1 MSDHDRDHDPILL
14 RRLLELRRFPLFASA
29 ELGELAMLA
38 ENVVEVWH
46 TDGAMIARP
55 STLDAV
61 HLILSGRIDV
71 GAATYGAHKMFGLLE
86 VLARRPLVVP
96 AIAVG
101 ETRTLRLTA
110 PDLREVLED
119 NFGLLLITIR
129 ELAVRTLAVREAGPL
144 GRPLAAAA
152 PMAAPLG
159 LVERMIVLRRQIP
172 FASIPS
178 CGPPSEA
185 HGRAA
190 PLEAIAALAHAT
202 KETTWPAGAVMA
214 RSDEPPLDAR
224 IILDGNVRATR
235 ADRDPYLLGPGSS
248 IGILESLAG
257 VRHAATVEVVSP
269 VRALEITSSI
279 IFDVIEDHAELGLAI
294 IEALAGGLL
303 DADADADMDTD
314 VDATVAGTAVAGA
327 AVAGAAAG
335 AGARL
340 S

>member
-1 MSDHDRDHDPILL
+1 MSDHDPMLL
-14 RRLLELRRFPLFASA
+14 RRLLELRRFPLFASG

-38 ENVVEVWH
+38 ENVTETWH
-46 TDGAMIARP
+46 DAGSVIARP
-55 STLDAV
+55 STLGAI
-61 HLILSGRIDV
+61 HLILSGGIAV
-71 GAATYGAHKMFGLLE
+71 GPTTYGAHNAFGVLE
-86 VLARRPLVVP
+86 VLARRPLAAP
-96 AIAVG
+96 AVAVG

-119 NFGLLLITIR
+119 NFGLLLIAIR

-144 GRPLAAAA
+144 GRPLAASAQL
-152 PMAAPLG
+152 PSPLG

-172 FASIPS
+172 FVPVPL
-178 CGPPSEA
+178 CGQPEVL
-185 HGRAA
+185 GRTA

-214 RSDEPPLDAR
+214 RGGEPPRDAR

-248 IGILESLAG
+248 IGVLESLAG
-257 VRHAATVEVVSP
+257 VHHPATVEVVSP
-269 VRALEITSSI
+269 VRALEISSSI
-279 IFDVIEDHAELGLAI
+279 IFDVIEDHTELGLAI

-303 DADADADMDTD
+303 DAAVDM
-314 VDATVAGTAVAGA
+314 AVEA
-327 AVAGAAAG
+327 ASE
-335 AGARL
+335 ART

>member
-1 MSDHDRDHDPILL
+1 MSDHDPILL

-38 ENVVEVWH
+38 ENVVEAWH
-46 TDGAMIARP
+46 DDGAMIARP
-55 STLDAV
+55 STLDAI

-71 GAATYGAHKMFGLLE
+71 GATTYGAHQAFGVLE
-86 VLARRPLVVP
+86 VLARRPLAMP

-119 NFGLLLITIR
+119 NFGLLLIVVR

-144 GRPLAAAA
+144 GRPLGRPLAVAA
-152 PMAAPLG
+152 PMATSLG

-172 FASIPS
+172 FVPIPS
-178 CGPPSEA
+178 CGPPSES
-185 HGRAA
+185 HGRSA
-190 PLEAIAALAHAT
+190 PLEAIAALAAAT

-214 RSDEPPLDAR
+214 RSDDPPRDAR

-248 IGILESLAG
+248 IGVLESLAG

-269 VRALEITSSI
+269 VRALEISSAI
-279 IFDVIEDHAELGLAI
+279 IFDVIEDHTELGLAI

-303 DADADADMDTD
+303 DAAVEA
-314 VDATVAGTAVAGA
+314 AGE
-327 AVAGAAAG
+327 AAAG
-335 AGARL
+335 AEARV